1 MNGDQSLRE
10 SVNTI
15 LQTVESLTQGLHSL
29 REDAHRPMG
38 GQRVGE
44 ESREMPAGSFDCPS
58 GVVDLGVGPRVAD
71 PADVGETL
79 LNVSVEP
86 VHEASDVVGGGL
98 HVFVHVPT
106 VASVTVTITPGVLA

>member
-1 MNGDQSLRE
+1 MSSNQSFRE
-10 SVNTI
+10 SVNAI
-15 LQTVESLTQGLHSL
+15 LQAVESLTQDLQGLCES
-29 REDAHRPMG
+29 AHCPMG

-44 ESREMPAGSFDCPS
+44 EGREMLVGSFDCPS
-58 GVVDLGVGPRVAD
+58 DIVDLGVGPRVAD

-86 VHEASDVVGGGL
+86 VHEAPDVVGGGL

-106 VASVTVTITPGVLA
+106 VASVTVTITPGVTA

>member
-1 MNGDQSLRE
+1 MSSNQSFRE
-10 SVNTI
+10 SVNAI
-15 LQTVESLTQGLHSL
+15 LQAVESLTQDLHGLCESTHC
-29 REDAHRPMG
+29 PMG

-71 PADVGETL
+71 PADVGEAL

-106 VASVTVTITPGVLA
+106 VASVTVTITPGVPA